1 MSSAGAA
8 RGNAKPSGPRARPLP
23 KLDQTFP
30 PEAAAA
36 GGGGGGSHAP
46 RERKQRIEVPSKEE
60 DEPGTLRIR
69 GVSKPKAVAG
79 AIANK
84 LRAGESFKVNAI
96 GADSVNQGI
105 KAVIIARS
113 YLKDD
118 SIDLAIRP
126 TVVDEVGPDV
136 LSLAISK
143 HATTACEGADE
154 EFSFKS
160 AGGTQASALAGA
172 LAAKIREGCKLLS
185 VTSVGPAA
193 ALRSIKSIA
202 MAANYVKDEGF
213 SIYAVPV
220 FVDLKMGE
228 EDRTGVRLDVF
239 AAKA

>member
-1 MSSAGAA
+1 
-8 RGNAKPSGPRARPLP
+8 
-23 KLDQTFP
+23 
-30 PEAAAA
+30 
-36 GGGGGGSHAP
+36 
-46 RERKQRIEVPSKEE
+46 VPSKEE

-84 LRAGESFKVNAI
+84 LRAGESFKVNGASPPARPRSFPPVAPPPNKTKLDPPPFFPSPPSRAAI

-118 SIDLAIRP
+118 NIDLAIRP

-160 AGGTQASALAGA
+160 AGATQASALAGA

-202 MAANYVKDEGF
+202 MAASYVKEEGF